1 METSKVQRSPSEVG
15 RQSGMG
21 LDPRKGPEQM
31 EARETRA
38 GEERTARRAG
48 GGGTKEHLRR
58 WGGAGK
64 KPGL

>member
-15 RQSGMG
+15 RQSGDR

-48 GGGTKEHLRR
+48 GRGDQRTL
-58 WGGAGK
+58 
-64 KPGL
+64 